1 MDENKKAKQMIQRN
15 IIAFVIV
22 IIVAVIAVIILKYHV
37 EGEQNMPFNL
47 SELMV
52 VSTAEGHAMNQTKE
66 VKWDEEIYQ
75 TNDVYLTIEK
85 NKNYKQVEPIKSIEL
100 RNITVNQKPRV
111 GDISFYIP
119 VEAENT
125 LYEYKDDQQIE
136 NNITFQG
143 AEQSD
148 ISHLKIA
155 NQGSTILFRVV
166 NKTGKEYTSN
176 EDELKHDGT
185 LLSKVNITSEE
196 MKASISFD
204 LVITLESG
212 VSFAGNISF
221 DLPTGDIATQGIS
234 SIDKS
239 QLKNIV
245 FKRE

>member
-22 IIVAVIAVIILKYHV
+22 LIVAVIAVIILKYHV

-52 VSTAEGHAMNQTKE
+52 VSTAEGHAINQTRE

-85 NKNYKQVEPIKSIEL
+85 NKNYKQVEPIKSVEL

-111 GDISFYIP
+111 GDISFYI
-119 VEAENT
+119 
-125 LYEYKDDQQIE
+125 
-136 NNITFQG
+136 
-143 AEQSD
+143 
-148 ISHLKIA
+148 SHLKIA
-155 NQGSTILFRVV
+155 NQGSTILFRIV

-176 EDELKHDGT
+176 ENELKHDGT

-196 MKASISFD
+196 VKASVSFD

-221 DLPTGDIATQGIS
+221 DFPTGDIATQGIS

>member
-136 NNITFQG
+136 N
-143 AEQSD
+143 
-148 ISHLKIA
+148 
-155 NQGSTILFRVV
+155 
-166 NKTGKEYTSN
+166 
-176 EDELKHDGT
+176 LKHLIRI
-185 LLSKVNITSEE
+185 LL
-196 MKASISFD
+196 ISQI
-204 LVITLESG
+204 LV
-212 VSFAGNISF
+212 
-221 DLPTGDIATQGIS
+221 
-234 SIDKS
+234 
-239 QLKNIV
+239 
-245 FKRE
+245 R